1 MWGAVGGGDDSSTGS
16 GHPGWA
22 AQGGAAAV
30 VVVAVHVALRPLAA
44 VAAAARSLPGQSLP
58 SFLRRKQ
65 PLHALVRGGGGA
77 VAEGPHAAAG
87 AAGRVAAAVVPAA
100 AGAPSTAAVLAC
112 FALVVA
118 LQALLGT
125 MADLLP
131 RLAQV
136 HRPKIC
142 STYALEWTGD
152 H

>member
-1 MWGAVGGGDDSSTGS
+1 M
-16 GHPGWA
+16 
-22 AQGGAAAV
+22 V
-30 VVVAVHVALRPLAA
+30 VVVAVHAAIRPLAA
-44 VAAAARSLPGQSLP
+44 AAAAARSLPGQSLP
-58 SFLRRKQ
+58 SVLAVCPQEDAPARAGPWGRSRR
-65 PLHALVRGGGGA
+65 G
-77 VAEGPHAAAG
+77 GPHAAAG